1 MECYHCGQENNDGA
15 VFCKQCGQRVDG
27 KEQCPSCGQLIDC
40 DSTFCEYCGCNIQ
53 ETNYDDVDIKEGA
66 YAEKPFVNK
75 LTRIRRKG
83 ETCCGVFSLAAVFFS
98 LLFTFFIGISFSGAK
113 IVGSESAVLP
123 SLEVNLY
130 YYFGECYKQID
141 LIKDLGLP
149 DFCMSHYYFYAIF
162 GTIFSLATMLSV
174 VILAIVTLTKYINY
188 VKNDS
193 ENTYFKYALAT
204 YITYILGLTL
214 FCAFNGNSAR
224 IGNETVSFKPN
235 AYSIFGIILT
245 TVCIIPAIVGKTST
259 LGNQLSAQRNVS
271 KISFAALSVV
281 TLVFLAILTAMPS
294 MAVTAESNETFHYN
308 FFTAMTMVATIF
320 IFKEPTISPVTGLVT
335 YPDPPTELYTNLL
348 FALIFQ
354 VAIIIT
360 VLIMI
365 VAYIHS
371 MSTDKKNRSFA
382 KVGAS
387 VAIALLSIIYLIV
400 TINAQGQYIEYIS
413 SDTDKISADVINL
426 VMIAIIGIAQ
436 LVVSISQAVTS
447 HRIIKRNDY

>member
-1 MECYHCGQENNDGA
+1 MC
-15 VFCKQCGQRVDG
+15 
-27 KEQCPSCGQLIDC
+27 
-40 DSTFCEYCGCNIQ
+40 
-53 ETNYDDVDIKEGA
+53 
-66 YAEKPFVNK
+66 
-75 LTRIRRKG
+75 IRYR
-83 ETCCGVFSLAAVFFS
+83 
-98 LLFTFFIGISFSGAK
+98 
-113 IVGSESAVLP
+113 
-123 SLEVNLY
+123 
-130 YYFGECYKQID
+130 
-141 LIKDLGLP
+141 IKDLGLP